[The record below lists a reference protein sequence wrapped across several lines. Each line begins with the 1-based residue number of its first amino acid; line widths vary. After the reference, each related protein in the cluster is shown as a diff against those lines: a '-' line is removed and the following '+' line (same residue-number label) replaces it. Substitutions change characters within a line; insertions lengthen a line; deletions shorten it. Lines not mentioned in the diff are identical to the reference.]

1 MKTFLVEQ
9 LKVKLYLINNWQ
21 KNDKNQSLEN
31 LIKNVHSL
39 FIDNIWGT
47 DLADMQVISNF
58 NKRFR
63 FLFRVI
69 DIYWKYTWVTL

>member
-1 MKTFLVEQ
+1 MKKFLVEQ

-31 LIKNVHSL
+31 LIKNVHSP

-47 DLADMQVISNF
+47 DLADMQVVSNF